1 MSGVCPPLPL
11 RFATMKYSLRSLM
24 IVAILA
30 PPVLA
35 GLCFVPVQTLAA
47 IVIPL
52 LTVLTVHVLMK
63 SHSRQ
68 AP

>member
-1 MSGVCPPLPL
+1 
-11 RFATMKYSLRSLM
+11 MKYSLRSLM

-68 AP
+68 AS

>member
-1 MSGVCPPLPL
+1 
-11 RFATMKYSLRSLM
+11 MKYSLRSLM

-68 AP
+68 TP